1 MIEINKKNL
10 NKVLDDFY
18 NLHDANIT
26 NINYNINKTNIEI
39 FIDLYWTKDIKIGDG
54 KRSNQIMKI
63 IFEGIE
69 LINIKELFNWDYI
82 YNIYIKYITIRNKE
96 FICFADA
103 EEDPNVY
110 IVCENIMY
118 ELLEGKKVKK
128 MNFINYP
135 KCSTCKKAK
144 KWLLD
149 NNIEFI
155 DCDINVDTP
164 TKEELKKYIEISGY
178 PIKKFFNTSGN
189 LYKEFKLKDKL
200 ETMSMNEKL
209 TLLSNHGMLIKRPIL
224 VADDFVLVGFKEE
237 EWKEKIL
244 NKKEI

>member
-1 MIEINKKNL
+1 MNELL
-10 NKVLDDFY
+10 NK
-18 NLHDANIT
+18 
-26 NINYNINKTNIEI
+26 
-39 FIDLYWTKDIKIGDG
+39 
-54 KRSNQIMKI
+54 R
-63 IFEGIE
+63 
-69 LINIKELFNWDYI
+69 KEYSM
-82 YNIYIKYITIRNKE
+82 E
-96 FICFADA
+96 
-103 EEDPNVY
+103 
-110 IVCENIMY
+110 
-118 ELLEGKKVKK
+118 
-128 MNFINYP
+128 FINYP

-200 ETMSMNEKL
+200 ENMSMNEKL

-244 NKKEI
+244 N